1 MCAICSCRGVK
12 LGLVTV
18 VEGETEND
26 KDRRSA
32 DDVPSAAVSLLHNL
46 RTMAWF
52 ERWVRD
58 HRPDSPFGT
67 FVTSLDTND
76 YLPFEEIARLKK
88 DPIQLVV

>member
-1 MCAICSCRGVK
+1 MCSCRGVK
-12 LGLVTV
+12 YGHVTV

-32 DDVPSAAVSLLHNL
+32 DDVAAAAVSLLHNL

-67 FVTSLDTND
+67 FVTSLDISD
-76 YLPFEEIARLKK
+76 YVPFEEIARLKK

>member
-1 MCAICSCRGVK
+1 MCSCRGVK
-12 LGLVTV
+12 LGHVTV

-46 RTMAWF
+46 RTMSWF
-52 ERWVRD
+52 ERWVID

-67 FVTSLDTND
+67 FVKTLDTNEI
-76 YLPFEEIARLKK
+76 LPLEDIARLRE
-88 DPIQLVV
+88 DPIRLVV

>member
-32 DDVPSAAVSLLHNL
+32 DDVPTAAVSLLHNL

-67 FVTSLDTND
+67 FVTSLDITD
-76 YLPFEEIARLKK
+76 YVPFDEIARLKK

>member
-1 MCAICSCRGVK
+1 MCSCRAVK

-32 DDVPSAAVSLLHNL
+32 DDVPTAAVSLLHNL
-46 RTMAWF
+46 RTTSWF
-52 ERWVRD
+52 ERFVRD

-67 FVTSLDTND
+67 FVKALDTND
-76 YLPFEEIARLKK
+76 CLPLEDIARLKK

>member
-1 MCAICSCRGVK
+1 MKYGH
-12 LGLVTV
+12 VTV

-32 DDVPSAAVSLLHNL
+32 DDVASAAVSLLHNL
-46 RTMAWF
+46 RTFAWF
-52 ERWVRD
+52 ERWVID

-67 FVTSLDTND
+67 FVKSLDTND
-76 YLPFEEIARLKK
+76 CLPLEDIARLKK

>member
-26 KDRRSA
+26 MDRRSA
-32 DDVPSAAVSLLHNL
+32 DDVASAAVSLLPNL
-46 RTMAWF
+46 RTTAWF
-52 ERWVRD
+52 ERFVRD

-67 FVTSLDTND
+67 FVTSLDTHD
-76 YLPFEEIARLKK
+76 CLPCDEIARLKK

>member
-1 MCAICSCRGVK
+1 MCSCRGVK
-12 LGLVTV
+12 HGHVTV

-46 RTMAWF
+46 RTMSWF
-52 ERWVRD
+52 ERWVID

-67 FVTSLDTND
+67 FVKTLDTNEI
-76 YLPFEEIARLKK
+76 LPLEDIARHRE
-88 DPIQLVV
+88 DPIRRVV

>member
-1 MCAICSCRGVK
+1 MWSCRAIK

-32 DDVPSAAVSLLHNL
+32 DDVPTAAVSLLHSL
-46 RTMAWF
+46 RATSWF

-58 HRPDSPFGT
+58 HRPDSLYGT

-76 YLPFEEIARLKK
+76 YLPAVDIARLKK